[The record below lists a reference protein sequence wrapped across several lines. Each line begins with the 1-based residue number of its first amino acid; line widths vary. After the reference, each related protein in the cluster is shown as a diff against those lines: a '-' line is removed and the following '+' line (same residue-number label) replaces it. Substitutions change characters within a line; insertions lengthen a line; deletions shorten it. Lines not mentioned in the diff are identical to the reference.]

1 MGDVRT
7 PLVEFDDLA
16 VSYGLVQALAG
27 VTGAFLPGPTGL
39 LGPNGAGKTT
49 LLKTLLGFLQPD
61 RGRMTAFGKD
71 PTREPLEVRR
81 RLGYMPEQDC
91 HVPGMTAAAFVAFA
105 GELSGLPRDEAISRS
120 HEVLYYVGL
129 GEARYRN
136 VETYSTGMKQR
147 VKLAQ
152 ALVHDPEL
160 LLLDEP
166 TNGLDPQGREEM
178 LALIR
183 DIATRRGMSLIL
195 CSHLLHDVERVCDQ
209 VIVLNQGQ
217 IARQGEMRELTG
229 ARKQVFDVR
238 FKGDAAAVLTDLKD
252 MGADWREGDDG
263 VRLFLPE
270 GQGPDTVF
278 RVAQAVRGAGAPPPA
293 RGRDARGRVPARPRP
308 RDPGLMP
315 IYDQGYRRYEA
326 RAPLRKAR
334 FWPITREA
342 LRLVLSK
349 RAFLGLL
356 AAAFIP
362 FVVRAVQIY
371 VVTRFPEAGRILP
384 VDGRLFGDFL
394 NQQIGFTILLS
405 IFGAS
410 GLVAND
416 LRTGAILAYL
426 SRPLT
431 RRDYVLGKLLVPLFL
446 NLAVTLAPAVL
457 LYVAGLS
464 LAPELYLKWELAWI
478 GPAIVVHALS
488 ISLVVSLLTLAIS
501 SLSRSA
507 RVAGLGLFGMIAGLE
522 MVRLV
527 LQQGFRQKYAML
539 LSVQTDLKALGVAL
553 FGLTDREVAVA
564 WGWAALVLVLLSLA
578 CLAILRSRVRAVEIV
593 T

>member
-27 VTGAFLPGPTGL
+27 VKGAFLSGPTGL

-49 LLKTLLGFLQPD
+49 LLKTLLGFLTPD

-71 PTREPLEVRR
+71 PTKEPLEVRR

-91 HVPGMTAAAFVAFA
+91 HIPGMTASAFVAFA
-105 GELSGLPRDEAISRS
+105 GELSGLPRDEAISRA

-152 ALVHDPEL
+152 ALVHDPDL

-229 ARKQVFDVR
+229 ARQQVFDVR
-238 FKGDAAAVLTDLKD
+238 FKGDATALLTDLKD

-270 GQGPDTVF
+270 GQGPETVF
-278 RVAQAVRGAGAPPPA
+278 RVAQQCGVQVRHLRPGAETLE
-293 RGRDARGRVPARPRP
+293 DVF
-308 RDPGLMP
+308 
-315 IYDQGYRRYEA
+315 
-326 RAPLRKAR
+326 LR
-334 FWPITREA
+334 
-342 LRLVLSK
+342 
-349 RAFLGLL
+349 
-356 AAAFIP
+356 
-362 FVVRAVQIY
+362 
-371 VVTRFPEAGRILP
+371 
-384 VDGRLFGDFL
+384 
-394 NQQIGFTILLS
+394 
-405 IFGAS
+405 
-410 GLVAND
+410 
-416 LRTGAILAYL
+416 
-426 SRPLT
+426 
-431 RRDYVLGKLLVPLFL
+431 
-446 NLAVTLAPAVL
+446 
-457 LYVAGLS
+457 
-464 LAPELYLKWELAWI
+464 
-478 GPAIVVHALS
+478 
-488 ISLVVSLLTLAIS
+488 
-501 SLSRSA
+501 
-507 RVAGLGLFGMIAGLE
+507 
-522 MVRLV
+522 
-527 LQQGFRQKYAML
+527 
-539 LSVQTDLKALGVAL
+539 ALGH
-553 FGLTDREVAVA
+553 
-564 WGWAALVLVLLSLA
+564 
-578 CLAILRSRVRAVEIV
+578 EIQD
-593 T
+593 

>member
-1 MGDVRT
+1 MGEVRT

-16 VSYGLVQALAG
+16 VSYGQVQALAG
-27 VTGAFLPGPTGL
+27 VKGAFLPGPTGL

-49 LLKTLLGFLQPD
+49 LLKTLLGFLTPD

-71 PTREPLEVRR
+71 PTKEPLDVRR

-91 HVPGMTAAAFVAFA
+91 HIPGMTAAAFVAFA
-105 GELSGLPRDEAISRS
+105 GELSGLPRDEAISRA

-166 TNGLDPQGREEM
+166 TNGLDQQGREEM

-217 IARQGEMRELTG
+217 IARQGQVRELTG

-238 FKGDAAAVLTDLKD
+238 FKGDAQAVLTDLKD

-278 RVAQAVRGAGAPPPA
+278 RVAKQCGVQVRYLRPGAETLE
-293 RGRDARGRVPARPRP
+293 DVF
-308 RDPGLMP
+308 
-315 IYDQGYRRYEA
+315 
-326 RAPLRKAR
+326 LR
-334 FWPITREA
+334 
-342 LRLVLSK
+342 
-349 RAFLGLL
+349 
-356 AAAFIP
+356 
-362 FVVRAVQIY
+362 
-371 VVTRFPEAGRILP
+371 
-384 VDGRLFGDFL
+384 
-394 NQQIGFTILLS
+394 
-405 IFGAS
+405 
-410 GLVAND
+410 
-416 LRTGAILAYL
+416 
-426 SRPLT
+426 
-431 RRDYVLGKLLVPLFL
+431 
-446 NLAVTLAPAVL
+446 
-457 LYVAGLS
+457 
-464 LAPELYLKWELAWI
+464 
-478 GPAIVVHALS
+478 
-488 ISLVVSLLTLAIS
+488 
-501 SLSRSA
+501 
-507 RVAGLGLFGMIAGLE
+507 
-522 MVRLV
+522 
-527 LQQGFRQKYAML
+527 
-539 LSVQTDLKALGVAL
+539 ALGH
-553 FGLTDREVAVA
+553 
-564 WGWAALVLVLLSLA
+564 
-578 CLAILRSRVRAVEIV
+578 EIQY
-593 T
+593 